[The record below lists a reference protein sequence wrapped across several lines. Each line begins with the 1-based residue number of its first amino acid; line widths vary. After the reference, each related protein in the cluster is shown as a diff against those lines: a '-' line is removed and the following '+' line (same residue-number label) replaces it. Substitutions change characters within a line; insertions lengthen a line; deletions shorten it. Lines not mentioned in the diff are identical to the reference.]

1 MNVKSF
7 LDKLDLFA
15 MQNMR
20 LEESLVDLEK
30 KGYEIGHI
38 NTLQKE
44 EIVDPDLFDY
54 DIRKGAKKTSEFF
67 HLYYCIENSIR
78 RMIKQ
83 TLEEKHGM
91 DWWNKANISEGVKNS
106 VSDNIKKEKDSLMTS
121 RSIDDPLAF
130 TTLGELSSI
139 IIENWEDF
147 ASQLKSKKAVGTIL
161 FQLNQIRIAV
171 AHSNELNEHDANRL
185 EILIKD
191 WQHQQ
196 G

>member
-1 MNVKSF
+1 MSKK
-7 LDKLDLFA
+7 LLEKLDLFA

-20 LEESLVDLEK
+20 LEDSLVDLEK
-30 KGYEIGHI
+30 NGFEIGHI

-44 EIVDPDLFDY
+44 EIVDPELFDY
-54 DIRKGAKKTSEFF
+54 DIRKSAKKTSEFY

-83 TLEEKHGM
+83 TLEEKFGAN
-91 DWWNKANISEGVKNS
+91 WWNMAKISEGVKNS

-121 RSIDDPLAF
+121 RSIDDHLSF
-130 TTLGELSSI
+130 TTLGELSPI
-139 IIENWEDF
+139 IIENWDEF
-147 ASQLKSKKAVGTIL
+147 SSQLKSKKSIGTIL
-161 FQLNQIRIAV
+161 FQLNQIRIIV
-171 AHSNELNEHDANRL
+171 AHSNELSEHDSNRL

-191 WQHQQ
+191 WQYQQ